1 MMALLDDNVCAHI
14 AHTDTQQMPC
24 SSAWRQTFFSS
35 EARNSIRQCTICHI
49 YSYRSMYLQQ
59 SVSNKVQYFGARL
72 PRVLNIRK
80 QPKKIE
86 KMLSSSNMRKNTQ
99 MYLILAKCTW

>member
-1 MMALLDDNVCAHI
+1 MAFSTLHVCIYEFTEMMALLDDNVCAHI

-49 YSYRSMYLQQ
+49 YSYRSTYDR
-59 SVSNKVQYFGARL
+59 VSLTKSNTLVQGCH
-72 PRVLNIRK
+72 V
-80 QPKKIE
+80 
-86 KMLSSSNMRKNTQ
+86 
-99 MYLILAKCTW
+99 C